1 MKSLTI
7 VLLALLWLCV
17 ACKGLVS
24 FSSSSLNRGHGLLQW
39 IHNEVHDT
47 GIEGTRLR
55 RHDANILTRLQVA
68 GEVVAYEV
76 DSQRIDDQIASKS
89 LGVMETL
96 TSKKGQQIAALF
108 TLLLQ
113 NTGMI
118 LLMRLSR
125 MKPSANMYS
134 TKSAVMMNEL
144 IKLITSLVLY
154 KTTEKGSIKQLVED
168 SKSLEMFK
176 IALPSALYVL
186 QNNLQYVAVSNLPVQ
201 VYQVCIQAKI
211 IITALLSEFMLKVRH
226 TRGQWSSLFT
236 LFAGL
241 AMVQSS
247 LNIGTATQSFV
258 GNALIGMV
266 AVITTCITSGCAGV
280 YFEKMVKNKTS
291 LSMVSEENKEKK
303 STLWG
308 INSQMSFV
316 SVIIS
321 SVAWLTDE
329 ITRNPSFLSDL
340 LWGTATTTATTTSI
354 KGLNLFVQTLFRGY
368 TPLVASIIALQAFG
382 GLIVA
387 LVVKKTNSVVKGFAT
402 SGAVVLSCLL
412 SRALFTEFTMTPMFY
427 VGSFIVTVSAMMF
440 NYYKENTRKTE
451 RRP

>member
-1 MKSLTI
+1 MRPFLLT
-7 VLLALLWLCV
+7 LLLLLGVSQALV
-17 ACKGLVS
+17 P
-24 FSSSSLNRGHGLLQW
+24 FSSSSLSRGHGLLQW
-39 IHNEVHDT
+39 IHNEEV
-47 GIEGTRLR
+47 EGEALR
-55 RHDANILTRLQVA
+55 RSSKGLTRLQVA
-68 GEVVAYEV
+68 GEVIAYEA
-76 DSQRIDDQIASKS
+76 DSRRIAEQSASKTLS
-89 LGVMETL
+89 VMDML
-96 TSKKGQQIAALF
+96 TSQKGQQMAALF

-154 KTTEKGSIKQLVED
+154 KTTEKGSIKQLVDD
-168 SKSLEMFK
+168 SKSMEMFK

-211 IITALLSEFMLKVRH
+211 ITTALLSELMLSARH
-226 TRGQWSSLFT
+226 TRGQWSSLFA

-247 LNIGTATQSFV
+247 LSIGTATKSFV
-258 GNALIGMV
+258 GNPLVGMV
-266 AVITTCITSGCAGV
+266 AVIITCMTSGCAGV
-280 YFEKMVKNKTS
+280 YFEKIVKKKTS
-291 LSMVSEENKEKK
+291 PSFISKDSKEKK

-316 SVIIS
+316 SLVIS
-321 SVAWLTDE
+321 SAAWLADE
-329 ITRNPSFLSDL
+329 ISRNPSFLSEL
-340 LWGTATTTATTTSI
+340 VWGTATTTASI
-354 KGLNLFVQTLFRGY
+354 RGLPLFFQTLLRGY
-368 TPLVASIIALQAFG
+368 TPLVVSIIALQAFG
-382 GLIVA
+382 GLTVA

-427 VGSFIVTVSAMMF
+427 LGSFVVTASAMMF
-440 NYYKENTRKTE
+440 NYYKENRKVA
-451 RRP
+451 